1 MMKTVSLFVC
11 SAACLCLCA
20 CSNGTKDAQASPSYS
35 ASLSTYSPSAASKAA
50 SVPTIIP
57 TAEPTAV
64 PVPTAEST
72 GIDPSF
78 KAAMDA
84 YEAFFNE
91 YVTFMQ
97 KYQNAEDTAS
107 MLSDYLQW
115 MNKYKDTMT
124 KLDSI
129 DENALSSADQAYYL
143 EVMARILN
151 RLAEVQ

>member
-1 MMKTVSLFVC
+1 MKTVSLFIC
-11 SAACLCLCA
+11 SAVCVCLCA
-20 CSNGTKDAQASPSYS
+20 CSNGTKEAQASPSYS
-35 ASLSTYSPSAASKAA
+35 ASLSTYSPIAASKAA
-50 SVPTIIP
+50 SVPTAIP

-84 YEAFFNE
+84 YESFFDG
-91 YVTFMQ
+91 YVAFMQ

-115 MNKYKDTMT
+115 MNKYTDTMT

-129 DENALSSADQAYYL
+129 DENALSAADQAYYL